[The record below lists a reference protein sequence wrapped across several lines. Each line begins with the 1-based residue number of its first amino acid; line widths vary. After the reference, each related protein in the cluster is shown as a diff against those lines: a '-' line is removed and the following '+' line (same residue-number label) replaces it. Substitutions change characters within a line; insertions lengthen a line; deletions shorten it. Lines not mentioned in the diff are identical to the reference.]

1 MIKISGTFK
10 LKILIPAFLLVS
22 AVCLPAQAQE
32 KVDLNDEALKYSYSQ
47 GVAIGQ
53 RFKPKLT
60 ADKIDLKAFAQGMN
74 DALTA
79 KSQLSQKQLID
90 TITKGPVHLRAAK
103 EEKMK
108 KNTAYLAENKKK
120 EGVVTTASGLQ
131 YSVIKSGPDDGKH
144 PGASDTVVV
153 HYAGTLIDGTKFD
166 SSYDRGKPA
175 TFGVGQVI
183 PGWTEVLKL
192 MKPGD
197 KWAVVIPP
205 ELGYGKRGAGAKIG
219 PDSVLLFD
227 VELISIK

>member
-1 MIKISGTFK
+1 
-10 LKILIPAFLLVS
+10 LKTLIPALLLIG
-22 AVCLPAQAQE
+22 AVYLPAQAQE

-47 GVAIGQ
+47 GVTIGQ

-60 ADKIDLKAFAQGMN
+60 ADKIDLKAFAQGIS
-74 DALTA
+74 DALIA
-79 KSQLSQKQLID
+79 KSQLSQKELTD
-90 TITKGPVHLRAAK
+90 TLTKGPVHLRGAK

-108 KNTAYLAENKKK
+108 ENTAFLAENKKK
-120 EGVVTTASGLQ
+120 EGVITTASGLQ
-131 YSVIKSGPDDGKH
+131 YSVIKSGSEDGKK

-153 HYAGTLIDGTKFD
+153 HYSGTLIDGTKFD

-197 KWAVVIPP
+197 KWAVVIPS
-205 ELGYGKRGAGAKIG
+205 ELGYGNRGAGAKIG